1 MFSVVGGGV
10 TEVSDRVLYRVPIR
24 HNLPRQTMSYCIVM
38 IEQKKCLQLAPSN
51 DDNEED
57 ILAYYSNIPI
67 DLNKYAI
74 VIM

>member
-1 MFSVVGGGV
+1 
-10 TEVSDRVLYRVPIR
+10 
-24 HNLPRQTMSYCIVM
+24 M